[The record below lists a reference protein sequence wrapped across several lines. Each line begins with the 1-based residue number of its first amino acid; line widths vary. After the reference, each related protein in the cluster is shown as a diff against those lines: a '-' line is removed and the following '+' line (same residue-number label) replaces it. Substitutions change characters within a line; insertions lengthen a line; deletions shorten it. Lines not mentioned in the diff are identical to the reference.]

1 MGQYYFHR
9 YGLDVRSLRYPGII
23 SWKELPGGGT
33 TDYAIGIF
41 YGALTTGKYQC
52 FVSADTRLPMIYMDD
67 AIKATLDIMDAPA
80 ESIKERTSYNLAAIS
95 FSATELAAE
104 ISKHCPL
111 EVEYKP
117 DHRQK
122 IADSWPDSIDDSPAR
137 KDWGWQHKV
146 GLEELVSIM
155 ITHLKPK
162 LTQ

>member
-1 MGQYYFHR
+1 
-9 YGLDVRSLRYPGII
+9 
-23 SWKELPGGGT
+23 
-33 TDYAIGIF
+33 
-41 YGALTTGKYQC
+41 
-52 FVSADTRLPMIYMDD
+52 MIYMDD

-95 FSATELAAE
+95 FSVTELAAE

-111 EVEYKP
+111 EVEHKP

-137 KDWGWQHKV
+137 KDWGWQHKI

-155 ITHLKPK
+155 IKHLKPK
-162 LTQ
+162 LASPTV